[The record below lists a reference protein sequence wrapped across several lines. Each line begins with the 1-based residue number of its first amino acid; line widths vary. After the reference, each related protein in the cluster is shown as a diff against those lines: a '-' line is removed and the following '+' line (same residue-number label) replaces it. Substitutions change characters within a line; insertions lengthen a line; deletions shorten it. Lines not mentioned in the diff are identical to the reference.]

1 MRKFRYLFI
10 LSALVAFAGCQ
21 AEKQPAGSQYAAE
34 PSLSLTPYTVEFTPD
49 GGSAQISVKAD
60 DLLVGADKPW
70 LATDVKGSVVTVTAE
85 ANKRLDARYCVVTIV
100 SGKASALVQVVQY
113 GLNSND
119 LWKTS
124 YDFTAEGG
132 SVQLKYSGL
141 GTPRI
146 TVTGSSWISAEA
158 EDGILTITVAANE
171 KGAREGS
178 VQWRLDDENTTI
190 TIKQAANPS
199 YNPGDDNPGG
209 GGDNPGGGGDNP
221 GGGGDNPGGGGDNPG
236 GGGDTPGQVTID
248 SFVGSWTSS
257 LGSADIEVLSEE
269 YPLYKFTFSGFMDG
283 EQPVPAFWD
292 ESSKT
297 MQFYSY
303 NLGEEGN
310 WTYYFGGLDDEDYLE
325 LGGPDE
331 DQMLASATL
340 SADGKSF
347 QIKGNEYN
355 ATYQSGTYHEV
366 IVALT
371 LFAYL
376 SQAEG
381 DYDPGYYSFNN
392 VTDITLPVTFTK
404 SSASGSSLKPASIG
418 TAFQW
423 SPAFRQQAHAK
434 APNKK

>member
-70 LATDVKGSVVTVTAE
+70 LVTDVKGSVVTVTAE

-132 SVQLKYSGL
+132 SLQLKYSGL

-146 TVTGSSWISAEA
+146 GISGSAWIDAFADE
-158 EDGILTITVAANE
+158 GVLTITVAANE
-171 KGAREGS
+171 GEARQGAIEWS
-178 VQWRLDDENTTI
+178 LDGESTTI
-190 TIKQAANPS
+190 AIKQAANPN
-199 YNPGDDNPGG
+199 YNPGG

-236 GGGDTPGQVTID
+236 GGGGDTPGQVNIT

-257 LGSADIEVLSEE
+257 LGSVDIAIISED
-269 YPLYKFTFSGFMDG
+269 YQMYSFTFSGFMDG

-292 ESSKT
+292 EDSKT

-303 NLGEEGN
+303 ELGEEGN
-310 WTYYFGGLDDEDYLE
+310 WTYFFGALDDEGYLE

-331 DQMLASATL
+331 DELLASATL
-340 SADGKSF
+340 SSDGKSF
-347 QIKGNEYN
+347 QIKGNEFD
-355 ATYQSGTYHEV
+355 ATYSGTKYHEV

-371 LFAYL
+371 LFSYL
-376 SQAEG
+376 SQDEG
-381 DYDPGYYSFNN
+381 DYEAGYYSFNN
-392 VTDITLPVTFTK
+392 VTDLELPISFTK
-404 SSASGSSLKPASIG
+404 SSASGTSIKPAALNS
-418 TAFQW
+418 TFQW
-423 SPAFRQQAHAK
+423 SPAFREQARAQ